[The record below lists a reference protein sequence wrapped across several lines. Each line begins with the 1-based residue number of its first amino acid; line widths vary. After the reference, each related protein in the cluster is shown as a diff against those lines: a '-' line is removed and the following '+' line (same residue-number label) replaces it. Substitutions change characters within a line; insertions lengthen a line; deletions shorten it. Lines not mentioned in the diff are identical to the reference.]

1 MQISDMDP
9 IKKLIMEKLEA
20 RVIKNKILYRLLSN
34 GDFGWEIEDYKL
46 VIRDMLDEGQLV
58 EKDGFIR
65 NKDTEDLT
73 KLFVERQGEIGI
85 WGTKILGRVDKLK
98 HSKLEKIYL
107 IDSKKDLGSKWVQV
121 FSGYPEVEVII
132 GDYFQ
137 QSADA
142 IVSPANS
149 FGIMDGGLDLAIRN
163 ELGFQVEADTQE
175 VILNK
180 YHGEMPIGAAEVI
193 NINHEKWSYLIVA
206 PTMRIPENVAF
217 TLNAYNAF
225 RAILIAVNNFNE
237 SQPKN
242 PIKSLVCSGL
252 GTGIGGMDSTKCA
265 GLMRAAYKLITEP
278 ARIASFA
285 EIHKSHQTLLTI

>member
-1 MQISDMDP
+1 MI
-9 IKKLIMEKLEA
+9 
-20 RVIKNKILYRLLSN
+20 N
-34 GDFGWEIEDYKL
+34 
-46 VIRDMLDEGQLV
+46 
-58 EKDGFIR
+58 
-65 NKDTEDLT
+65 T
-73 KLFVERQGEIGI
+73 
-85 WGTKILGRVDKLK
+85 
-98 HSKLEKIYL
+98 KLEKIYL
-107 IDSKKDLGSKWVQV
+107 IDSRQALCNRWEQV
-121 FSGYPEVEVII
+121 FSDYSEVEVIT

-163 ELGFQVEADTQE
+163 ELGFQVETDIQK

-180 YHGEMPIGAAEVI
+180 YHGEMPIGAAEII
-193 NINHEKWSYLIVA
+193 NINHDRWSYMIAA

-225 RAILIAVNNFNE
+225 RAILIAINSFNE

-252 GTGIGGMDSTKCA
+252 GTGIGSMDPIKCA
-265 GLMRAAYKLITEP
+265 AQMRAAYKLIKEP

-285 EIHKSHQTLLTI
+285 DIHKSHQILLTT